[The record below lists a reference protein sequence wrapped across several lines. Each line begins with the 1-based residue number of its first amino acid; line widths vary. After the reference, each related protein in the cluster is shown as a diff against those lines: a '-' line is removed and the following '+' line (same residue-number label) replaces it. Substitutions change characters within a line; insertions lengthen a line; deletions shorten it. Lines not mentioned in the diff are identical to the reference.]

1 MVQATDPVIDDLLR
15 ALHRVIRQSKRAVQ
29 DDTVDR
35 AALIILSSLKENS
48 AVRLSDLASALCLDI
63 STVSRQAKA
72 LEDRGLLTRTDDLDD
87 RRAVRLELAP
97 AGRALL
103 DEAWTRRNRW
113 LAASLRD
120 WTPEDRSALVAL
132 LTRFADSLTAEPA
145 QNESKNRS
153 KTETPA

>member
-1 MVQATDPVIDDLLR
+1 VVQATDPVIDDLLK

-48 AVRLSDLASALCLDI
+48 AVRLSDLASDLCLDI

-97 AGRALL
+97 VGRDVL
-103 DEAWTRRNRW
+103 DQAWTRRNRW
-113 LAASLRD
+113 LAASLND
-120 WTPEDRSALVAL
+120 WTPDDRTTLVRL
-132 LTRFADSLTAEPA
+132 LTRFADSLSAEPA
-145 QNESKNRS
+145 QNESRDRP

>member
-1 MVQATDPVIDDLLR
+1 VVQATDPVIDDLLK

-29 DDTVDR
+29 DDAVDR

-48 AVRLSDLASALCLDI
+48 AVRLSDLATDLWLDI

-72 LEDRGLLTRTDDLDD
+72 LEDRGLLTRTGDLDD
-87 RRAVRLELAP
+87 RRAIRLELAP
-97 AGRALL
+97 AGRAVL